1 MWRRVYILDLIAF
14 GVLLQQAWVLVD
26 FAHEME
32 FSSLSEISII
42 LARIKSNFNIILLL
56 LALVHLSSSTLSIVS
71 PRLL

>member
-42 LARIKSNFNIILLL
+42 LALE
-56 LALVHLSSSTLSIVS
+56 
-71 PRLL
+71 